1 MHVDTFYGSL
11 SDKMMVVAIVTYT
24 LAMMGYGIE
33 YAFGRRGVVARVA
46 ARTAPPAVQV
56 LVGAGGP
63 EVTVPAGPEP
73 PAGTVPPGT
82 PPVSA
87 DGAAVAGRVAVGLT
101 VLGALAHLACLVCRG
116 IAADRVPWGNMY
128 EYVLLASLVA
138 TVGWLVTVFRTPTV
152 RHLGTFVSLVVVVL
166 MGLAGFKLYAT
177 AGPLVPA
184 LHSYWLVI
192 HVSAMATASGV
203 FAFGFV
209 AGGLY
214 LIRERYEARVAAAE
228 AADEEPVLRFPLT
241 LAPRLPKAASLER
254 LAFRVHA
261 FAFPIWTFG
270 VMCGAIWAE
279 HAWGRYWGWDPKETW
294 SFISW
299 VVYAA
304 YLHARATPSVRGRW
318 ATWIA
323 MLGWA
328 TMMVNLFFINFVVS
342 GLHSYAGVG

>member
-1 MHVDTFYGSL
+1 MHVDTFYASL
-11 SDKMMVVAIVTYT
+11 SDKMMVVAIVGYT

-33 YAFGRRGVVARVA
+33 YAFGRRGVVARAA
-46 ARTAPPAVQV
+46 ARTAAPAATPV

-63 EVTVPAGPEP
+63 RDVITVPSGDPGPP
-73 PAGTVPPGT
+73 PAPPIT
-82 PPVSA
+82 PDRA
-87 DGAAVAGRVAVGLT
+87 ALAGRAAVVLT
-101 VLGALAHLACLVCRG
+101 VLGAVAHLACLVSRG

-152 RHLGTFVSLVVVVL
+152 RHLGTFVSLVVVLL
-166 MGLAGFKLYAT
+166 MGLAGFKLYAA

-184 LHSYWLVI
+184 LNSYWLVI
-192 HVSAMATASGV
+192 HVSAMATSSGV
-203 FAFGFV
+203 FAFAFV
-209 AGGLY
+209 AGALY
-214 LIRERYEARVAAAE
+214 LIRERYEAKAAAS
-228 AADEEPVLRFPLT
+228 DDGDPVLRFPVT
-241 LAPRLPKAASLER
+241 LGPRLPKSATLER
-254 LAFRVHA
+254 LAFRVNA

-270 VMCGAIWAE
+270 IMCGAIWAE

-318 ATWIA
+318 STWVA

-328 TMMVNLFFINFVVS
+328 TMMVNLFFVNFVVA

>member
-11 SDKMMVVAIVTYT
+11 SDKMMVVAIVSYT

-33 YAFGRRGVVARVA
+33 YAFGQRGVVARAA
-46 ARTAPPAVQV
+46 ARTPAAVPV

-63 EVTVPAGPEP
+63 DVTVPAADGGTGAGGP
-73 PAGTVPPGT
+73 A
-82 PPVSA
+82 VSA
-87 DGAAVAGRVAVGLT
+87 DRAALAGRIGVGLT
-101 VLGALAHLACLVCRG
+101 VLGALAHLMCLVSRG

-138 TVGWLVTVFRTPTV
+138 TVGWLVTVVRTPSV

-166 MGLAGFKLYAT
+166 MGLAGFKLYAA

-184 LHSYWLVI
+184 LNSYWLII
-192 HVSAMATASGV
+192 HVSAMATASGT

-209 AGGLY
+209 AAALY

-228 AADEEPVLRFPLT
+228 AAGEEPLLRFPLT

-304 YLHARATPSVRGRW
+304 YLHARATPSIRGRW